1 MSMLLL
7 FLTFCV
13 FSVIGVPIYI
23 GLGASSLVYLFFT
36 NPDFIVMIPQRIWAG
51 TDAYMMMALPLFIL
65 AGELM
70 KVTLMAPVSRPEGH
84 YAVRAHLSLHGEV
97 SIAPED
103 YLTTQAYPLMSRGT
117 TNALNLAMRR
127 AT

>member
-1 MSMLLL
+1 MCYLQAIRMALI
-7 FLTFCV
+7 FEEN
-13 FSVIGVPIYI
+13 IGITPTSPACLHLYLEDVGRVDAPATR
-23 GLGASSLVYLFFT
+23 LASSSIKIDQ
-36 NPDFIVMIPQRIWAG
+36 P
-51 TDAYMMMALPLFIL
+51 IL
-65 AGELM
+65 AGQLLE
-70 KVTLMAPVSRPEGH
+70 VTLMAPPTRPEGH